1 MHADSNAYGTEKIS
15 SLLLKVAPPVMLAQL
30 IQALYNLVDSLF
42 VGEYSAEGLTALS
55 IIYPI
60 QLLMIAFAVVNII
73 LDPILIFGLFG
84 MKPLGI
90 AGAAIGTDNSSSYCH
105 EKGIRKSPS
114 LDKYRPGIKRIYKLG
129 FPNIV
134 MQMAFTLYI
143 FGLNLILVQ
152 FSDQAVTTL
161 GLYSTCYFNDISGIF
176 SGNRLCSQKFASY
189 NRKNSR
195 FICAAW
201 LYMCKV
207 WAEFFLVHSFGN

>member
-90 AGAAIGTDNSSSYCH
+90 AGAAIATVIGQ
-105 EKGIRKSPS
+105 I
-114 LDKYRPGIKRIYKLG
+114 IAAV
-129 FPNIV
+129 IV
-134 MQMAFTLYI
+134 MKRALGSRRHWI
-143 FGLNLILVQ
+143 NIG
-152 FSDQAVTTL
+152 QA
-161 GLYSTCYFNDISGIF
+161 
-176 SGNRLCSQKFASY
+176 
-189 NRKNSR
+189 
-195 FICAAW
+195 
-201 LYMCKV
+201 
-207 WAEFFLVHSFGN
+207 